1 MAANDDL
8 DAVAT
13 AIKEVVDTFTY
24 DVGFLGKIQ
33 IGKYVTPEEVAQ
45 VAKAAIAALD
55 KSRAG

>member
-24 DVGFLGKIQ
+24 DAGLFGKIQ

>member
-13 AIKEVVDTFTY
+13 AIKNVVNTFTY
-24 DVGFLGKIQ
+24 DAGFLGKIQ